1 MSTTDRIA
9 QTAAR
14 SLRRTAAQMSLS
26 AGRTSLALASTILG
40 REDAKGVLLGEAARC
55 LRRLDRVS
63 VNGTEAV
70 A

>member
-1 MSTTDRIA
+1 MSSTHRIA
-9 QTAAR
+9 QTSAR
-14 SLRRTAAQMSLS
+14 SLRRITAQMTLS

-40 REDAKGVLLGEAARC
+40 REDAKGVLLGETARC

-63 VNGTEAV
+63 GNGTKVV